1 MGRRRGVYI
10 SFDITSAVS
19 AIRVAK
25 PHSLSYQ
32 VRTRAS
38 LPSTT
43 WVWGRAAVDEAA
55 MWFRSVETNG

>member
-1 MGRRRGVYI
+1 M
-10 SFDITSAVS
+10 
-19 AIRVAK
+19 RVAK

-32 VRTRAS
+32 LSTRAS

-55 MWFRSVETNG
+55 MWFRSLETSGSVVVNRTPFIGPSAAA